1 MNVIIFHTM
10 LNQLYY
16 QLIIPDAPHFEEYL
30 CQVEEGMLVIDA
42 EDRDHGKT
50 TPGTGEY
57 GRDKATPG
65 LM

>member
-1 MNVIIFHTM
+1 
-10 LNQLYY
+10 
-16 QLIIPDAPHFEEYL
+16 
-30 CQVEEGMLVIDA
+30 MLVIDA